1 VHEYNLKHP
10 ILQLAGREFIRPPF
24 SPYLPNTTPTP
35 TPLQFRISD
44 TTTVTAPLPP
54 GTGTSAADTTPATT
68 VVAPVTAGIVAQ
80 AQNEG
85 DPEVDAE
92 DEEFEDSD
100 IENGAPVVGVPAAAA
115 KKKNKK
121 TAKKKGAGAS
131 KRSRK

>member
-1 VHEYNLKHP
+1 MLEYNLKHP

-35 TPLQFRISD
+35 TTLQ
-44 TTTVTAPLPP
+44 LP
-54 GTGTSAADTTPATT
+54 GTGTSAADTTPAMT

-85 DPEVDAE
+85 DPEVEAE

-115 KKKNKK
+115 AATNKKNKK
-121 TAKKKGAGAS
+121 AANKKGAGAS

>member
-1 VHEYNLKHP
+1 M
-10 ILQLAGREFIRPPF
+10 
-24 SPYLPNTTPTP
+24 
-35 TPLQFRISD
+35 
-44 TTTVTAPLPP
+44 
-54 GTGTSAADTTPATT
+54 T

-115 KKKNKK
+115 TNKKNKK
-121 TAKKKGAGAS
+121 AANKKGAGAS